1 MNVKF
6 LCRISRDAYPAVIEA
21 HKQGISGPVMV
32 GERLHDGE
40 IGTENKGHDVLDSQ
54 CGMNLKFF
62 RTEGK
67 RNRFFAADSV

>member
-6 LCRISRDAYPAVIEA
+6 LCMILRDAYPAAIEA
-21 HKQGISGPVMV
+21 HKQGISGSVTV
-32 GERLHDGE
+32 GEHLHDGE
-40 IGTENKGHDVLDSQ
+40 IGTEDKGHDVLDSQ

>member
-1 MNVKF
+1 M
-6 LCRISRDAYPAVIEA
+6 
-21 HKQGISGPVMV
+21 MV

-67 RNRFFAADSV
+67 RNGFFAADSV